1 VKELSWLSSS
11 FKLKEGSSPPHRASR
26 WFPTNL
32 GFMAERMMRTV
43 FDWEHF
49 ALYLSGPM
57 DFAHDGGK
65 GWREDWTE
73 RLTEIGINPK
83 QIYNP
88 CKKPFHGAQFD
99 LDDEAA
105 IGRECR
111 ENEDWEKFDDLMGQ
125 IMHVDL
131 RLVDKADIVLVN
143 IPKINWDNEHAKRL
157 SEFNDVFKGN
167 EPLGLAVHQL
177 LHDYCESRVP
187 TYGTIHEVVIAHQQR
202 KPIFIVWEETGKK
215 DCSAWLMRLVG
226 HKNIFS
232 HIDLLVQYLHEIS
245 HGEKAFDA
253 NEWLLL
259 DPK

>member
-1 VKELSWLSSS
+1 
-11 FKLKEGSSPPHRASR
+11 
-26 WFPTNL
+26 
-32 GFMAERMMRTV
+32 MAEKMMKTV

-57 DFAHDGGK
+57 DFADDGGK
-65 GWREDWTE
+65 GWREEWTE
-73 RLTEIGINPK
+73 KLIGIGINSK

-111 ENEDWEKFDDLMGQ
+111 KNEDWERFDDLMGQ

-131 RLVDKADIVLVN
+131 RLVDKADIILVN
-143 IPKINWDNEHAKRL
+143 IPKIGWNNEHAKRL
-157 SEFNDVFKGN
+157 EEFSEPYDAAVSKSMNKNN
-167 EPLGLAVHQL
+167 EPLGLAVHKL
-177 LHDYCESRVP
+177 LYDYCESRVP
-187 TYGTIHEVVIAHQQR
+187 TYGTIHEIVVAHLQR
-202 KPIFIVWEETGKK
+202 KPIFLVWEGNGLKG
-215 DCSAWLMRLVG
+215 CSAWLMKLVG
-226 HKNIFS
+226 YKNVF
-232 HIDLLVQYLHEIS
+232 LHVDSLIRHLDAIS
-245 HGEKAFDA
+245 HGERAFDA